1 MKKFHKSLRKH
12 AMNMINFKE
21 NKMKLSTKDQ
31 QESYKNAKIC
41 KM

>member
-1 MKKFHKSLRKH
+1 
-12 AMNMINFKE
+12 MNMTNFKE
-21 NKMKLSTKDQ
+21 NKMKLSTRDQ